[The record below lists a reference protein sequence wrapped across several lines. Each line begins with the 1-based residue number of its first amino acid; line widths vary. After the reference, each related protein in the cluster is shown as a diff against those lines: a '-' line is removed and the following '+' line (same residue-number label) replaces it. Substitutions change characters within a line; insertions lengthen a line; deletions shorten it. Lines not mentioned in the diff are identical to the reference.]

1 MRYENMS
8 TNVKFRLLLA
18 LAVLLPFFFVSSR
31 SLAQQESPPKTSPWI
46 VFVGTIESVNAVSL
60 ASLKPSANTS
70 VVVVEKVIGKP
81 DAVTLAKGDRVTL
94 LTEGT
99 KAPKQGQRG
108 TFFTEGWIFGETLAV
123 KVLSWETAPAGAA
136 ALSSQETKAA
146 DWVQAAAEKDLQAS
160 IKSAD
165 IVVVG
170 SVLRIQ
176 SPSVAMLTESLK
188 QMVSEHNPEWQE
200 AVIEVQETLKGSS
213 TLERVVVRFP
223 SSPDVMWVGYPKFK
237 AGQQGTF
244 LLRKDSVSGASTG
257 ILEGKTVTAYM
268 AMSPKD
274 IRSKTDVE
282 MIKRLPKN

>member
-1 MRYENMS
+1 MS
-8 TNVKFRLLLA
+8 TNMKFRLSLG
-18 LAVLLPFFFVSSR
+18 LAVLLPFFFVPAR
-31 SLAQQESPPKTSPWI
+31 SIAHQESPKASPWI

-60 ASLKPSANTS
+60 ASLQPSANTS

-81 DAVTLAKGDRVTL
+81 EAVTLAVGDRVTV

-99 KAPKQGQRG
+99 SPPKQGVRG
-108 TFFTEGWIFGETLAV
+108 RFFTEGWIFGETLAV
-123 KVLSWETAPAGAA
+123 RVLRWETVSAGAA
-136 ALSSQETKAA
+136 ALSSQESTAA

-160 IKSAD
+160 LKSAD

-170 SVLRIQ
+170 RVLSIQ
-176 SPSVAMLTESLK
+176 DPSVASLTPSLR

-200 AVIEVQETLKGSS
+200 AVVEVQETLKGSS

-237 AGQQGTF
+237 AGQEGTF
-244 LLRKDSVSGASTG
+244 LLRQDNVSGASTG
-257 ILEGKTVTAYM
+257 VLEGKTVTAYM
-268 AMSPKD
+268 ATSPKD
-274 IRSKTDVE
+274 IRSKSDVE

>member
-8 TNVKFRLLLA
+8 TNVKLRSSLA
-18 LAVLLPFFFVSSR
+18 LAVLLPFFFVTSHST
-31 SLAQQESPPKTSPWI
+31 AQQESPKTSPWI
-46 VFVGTIESVNAVSL
+46 IFVGTIESVNAVSL
-60 ASLKPSANTS
+60 VSLQPSANTS
-70 VVVVEKVIGKP
+70 VVIVEKVIGKP
-81 DAVTLAKGDRVTL
+81 DAVSLAKGDRVTI

-99 KAPKQGQRG
+99 SAPKQGERG

-123 KVLSWETAPAGAA
+123 RVLNWETAPAGAA
-136 ALSSQETKAA
+136 AFSDQETKAT

-170 SVLRIQ
+170 RVARIQ
-176 SPSVAMLTESLK
+176 APSVASLTESLR
-188 QMVSEHNPEWQE
+188 QLVSEHNPEWQE

-213 TLERVVVRFP
+213 TLKQLVVRFP
-223 SSPDVMWVGYPKFK
+223 NSPDVMWVGYPKFK
-237 AGQQGTF
+237 TGQEGTF
-244 LLRKDSVSGASTG
+244 LLRQDSVSGASTG
-257 ILEGKTVTAYM
+257 VLEGKTVTAYM